1 MSINIKELIDKNLT
15 LYLDVNIA
23 LPESLVNAYV
33 KGYLDSFRIHG
44 KITEAEY
51 NAYIKKYIQKVYSEE
66 WN

>member
-1 MSINIKELIDKNLT
+1 MSINIKELK
-15 LYLDVNIA
+15 
-23 LPESLVNAYV
+23 SLVNAYV

-44 KITEAEY
+44 KITEEEY